1 MNEQSLLKLS
11 IGLTVMMAAFGIIIG
26 FSSGSAAIMFDGVYA
41 LTDAF
46 MTVIALLVARL
57 ITASAAPSPA
67 SGQKSKFMDRF
78 SVGFWHLEPMVLGL
92 NGSLL
97 MGAAGVALVGAIS
110 SILDGGRVVDFGP
123 AMIFAS
129 VATVVALSA
138 GFFLRRANGEVKS
151 GFVDL
156 DAKAW
161 FMTAG
166 LTAALLVAFL
176 VGYAIEGTQFAW
188 LSPYV
193 DPAVLALACLFILPT
208 PIANVRQA
216 VADILLVA
224 PTELRDGVDVIAREI
239 VAKYGFTAH
248 RAYVAKVGRAKQI
261 ELFFIAPKTLP
272 AKSLSE
278 WDAIR
283 DEIGARI
290 GDEGPDRW
298 LTIVFTAD
306 QEWAD

>member
-1 MNEQSLLKLS
+1 MNEQSLLKIS

-26 FSSGSAAIMFDGVYA
+26 FASGSAAIMFDGVYA

-57 ITASAAPSPA
+57 ITASASAAPK
-67 SGQKSKFMDRF
+67 GRFMDKF

-110 SILDGGRVVDFGP
+110 SILDGGREVDFGP
-123 AMIFAS
+123 AMIFAT
-129 VATVVALSA
+129 VATVVAVSA
-138 GFFLRRANGEVKS
+138 GFFLRRANATVRS

-166 LTAALLVAFL
+166 LTVALLVAFL
-176 VGYAIEGTQFAW
+176 IGYAIEGTQLAW

-208 PIANVRQA
+208 PIANLRQA

-224 PTELRDGVDVIAREI
+224 PTSLRDSVDVIAREI

>member
-1 MNEQSLLKLS
+1 MNEQSLLKIS
-11 IGLTVMMAAFGIIIG
+11 IGLTVLMAAFGIIIG
-26 FSSGSAAIMFDGVYA
+26 FASGSAAIMFDGVYA

-57 ITASAAPSPA
+57 ITASANNTSK
-67 SGQKSKFMDRF
+67 GKFMDKF

-123 AMIFAS
+123 AMIFAT
-129 VATVVALSA
+129 VATVVAVSA
-138 GFFLRRANGEVKS
+138 GFFLRRANATVRS

-166 LTAALLVAFL
+166 LTVALLVAFV

-193 DPAVLALACLFILPT
+193 DPAVLALACIFILPT

-224 PTELRDGVDVIAREI
+224 PTSLRDSVDVIAREI